1 MKKNFYWFACFACA
15 TVALAFSS
23 CNDDKIEPDIEV
35 PTEVTGVYIL
45 NGGDYGGNNAGISYL
60 DSEGKVTEDIFK
72 KQNNRALGD
81 MGQHMINMVRNYM
94 YRCMAR
100 KLLKSWMQQMPQV

>member
-35 PTEVTGVYIL
+35 PTEVTGVYIRM
-45 NGGDYGGNNAGISYL
+45 AVIM
-60 DSEGKVTEDIFK
+60 EETM
-72 KQNNRALGD
+72 LGFL
-81 MGQHMINMVRNYM
+81 I
-94 YRCMAR
+94 
-100 KLLKSWMQQMPQV
+100 

>member
-35 PTEVTGVYIL
+35 PTEVTGVYI
-45 NGGDYGGNNAGISYL
+45 
-60 DSEGKVTEDIFK
+60 
-72 KQNNRALGD
+72 
-81 MGQHMINMVRNYM
+81 
-94 YRCMAR
+94 C
-100 KLLKSWMQQMPQV
+100 LLYTSDAADE

>member
-35 PTEVTGVYIL
+35 PTEMCIRDRANPAPIV
-45 NGGDYGGNNAGISYL
+45 AP
-60 DSEGKVTEDIFK
+60 IF
-72 KQNNRALGD
+72 A
-81 MGQHMINMVRNYM
+81 
-94 YRCMAR
+94 
-100 KLLKSWMQQMPQV
+100 MPIPAAACNKIVDNLVL

>member
-35 PTEVTGVYIL
+35 PTEVTGVYIV
-45 NGGDYGGNNAGISYL
+45 S
-60 DSEGKVTEDIFK
+60 
-72 KQNNRALGD
+72 
-81 MGQHMINMVRNYM
+81 
-94 YRCMAR
+94 
-100 KLLKSWMQQMPQV
+100 

>member
-35 PTEVTGVYIL
+35 PTGSDRGLY
-45 NGGDYGGNNAGISYL
+45 
-60 DSEGKVTEDIFK
+60 SEW
-72 KQNNRALGD
+72 R
-81 MGQHMINMVRNYM
+81 
-94 YRCMAR
+94 
-100 KLLKSWMQQMPQV
+100 

>member
-45 NGGDYGGNNAGISYL
+45 NGGDYGG
-60 DSEGKVTEDIFK
+60 K
-72 KQNNRALGD
+72 R
-81 MGQHMINMVRNYM
+81 
-94 YRCMAR
+94 
-100 KLLKSWMQQMPQV
+100 